1 MRTHVAALV
10 MISALAVGCAGPSV
24 PSSAPSGSPSS
35 APTDEPTPTL
45 APDPTFDWRA
55 IGEPAAF
62 RGASVRFVAVGS
74 GFVAVGCVPGPETC
88 LAPAIWTS
96 ADGVDWSGP
105 TEMPL
110 LPRELPRAA
119 TAAVAWEGGLV
130 VAGEVG
136 RGDRIH
142 VALWFASDGQI
153 FERVP
158 DDASF
163 ADASIVELLD
173 VNGSL
178 VAIGAGAY
186 THYSGFKAWRSDDGT
201 TWTLTARGATDDS
214 APYGAVGIEGGVVA
228 WGATC
233 SVCVP
238 ETAFWRSAD
247 GITWTG
253 ARRELE
259 GEFAHATA
267 LGVTH
272 AGLVAFG
279 TTGVDP
285 APPAAWSLPN
295 GAGAW
300 QADDPPPQPEH
311 TTIRTHLLV
320 GHGAVLAGTSYAD
333 DSQTGLIWLRGPD
346 DAAWREPVTAPVVSV
361 VTLLQD
367 PDRPAELILV
377 GQVDRNGR
385 QVLALWSGSVD
396 WAP

>member
-1 MRTHVAALV
+1 M
-10 MISALAVGCAGPSV
+10 SV
-24 PSSAPSGSPSS
+24 
-35 APTDEPTPTL
+35 
-45 APDPTFDWRA
+45 
-55 IGEPAAF
+55 
-62 RGASVRFVAVGS
+62 
-74 GFVAVGCVPGPETC
+74 
-88 LAPAIWTS
+88 
-96 ADGVDWSGP
+96 DGVAWTPPIDL
-105 TEMPL
+105 PL
-110 LPRELPRAA
+110 LPGELPRIA
-119 TAAVAWEGGLV
+119 TAALAIDGGVV

-142 VALWFASDGQI
+142 VAVWFAPDGQI